1 MRIVLTGGGTG
12 GHIYPAISV
21 GQALREAAPELEL
34 LFVGSSHGPEGALAA
49 AAGISFR
56 AVPSSPLTRSVS
68 LSNVGSLARLAAGA
82 PRARRILREFAP
94 QVVLGT
100 GGYTTAAVLAAA
112 RSLGCA
118 IVIHEQNA
126 VPGRTNRWLARIAD
140 RVCVS
145 FESSARCFQARK
157 VAVTGMP
164 IRREFAALPARA
176 DARRALGLREDAFT
190 ILVVGGSQGARKL
203 NDIALSA
210 WPSIDDGATQAL
222 HQVGTRNLDDALA
235 HPVLQAADAEE
246 DRRYHVEGYVDMPTA
261 MAAADLVISRAGA
274 STIAEIT
281 AAGLPC
287 VLFPYPYA
295 YAMHQH
301 HNARHLA
308 DHGAA
313 VICDDNQTG
322 PEALAE
328 LVNDLRASP
337 GRLEAMASA
346 SRSLGRVDA
355 ADVVA
360 RVVIS
365 LAS

>member
-1 MRIVLTGGGTG
+1 
-12 GHIYPAISV
+12 
-21 GQALREAAPELEL
+21 
-34 LFVGSSHGPEGALAA
+34 
-49 AAGISFR
+49 
-56 AVPSSPLTRSVS
+56 
-68 LSNVGSLARLAAGA
+68 
-82 PRARRILREFAP
+82 
-94 QVVLGT
+94 
-100 GGYTTAAVLAAA
+100 
-112 RSLGCA
+112 
-118 IVIHEQNA
+118 
-126 VPGRTNRWLARIAD
+126 
-140 RVCVS
+140 
-145 FESSARCFQARK
+145 
-157 VAVTGMP
+157 
-164 IRREFAALPARA
+164 
-176 DARRALGLREDAFT
+176 
-190 ILVVGGSQGARKL
+190 
-203 NDIALSA
+203 
-210 WPSIDDGATQAL
+210 
-222 HQVGTRNLDDALA
+222 
-235 HPVLQAADAEE
+235 
-246 DRRYHVEGYVDMPTA
+246 MPTA

-313 VICDDNQTG
+313 VVCDDNQTD